1 MRLVRYALVTL
12 LVAVPL
18 LAHSSSSDP
27 RADSYVLRLGD
38 VTYMNGKG
46 MSGDTLKEL
55 QSAYGKRFFWFR
67 RGGKTYLVRTNEE
80 LERAEAI
87 ILPQSELAAKQA
99 ALGQKQATLGGEQA
113 RLGARQAQI
122 GLTQAQAGDRA
133 REAELGRQQQ
143 ELSDKQSE
151 LGKRQGDLGREQGKL
166 GDMQERLSHQVEQ
179 QLATLADQC
188 IRSGVAKEVGR

>member
-1 MRLVRYALVTL
+1 MRRVRYALVTL

-67 RGGKTYLVRTNEE
+67 RGGRTYLVRTNEE

-87 ILPQSELAAKQA
+87 ILPQSKLATKQA
-99 ALGQKQATLGGEQA
+99 ALGQNQATLED
-113 RLGARQAQI
+113 GARRLHPVRWPLRTA
-122 GLTQAQAGDRA
+122 GL
-133 REAELGRQQQ
+133 LYNGRVRF
-143 ELSDKQSE
+143 SE
-151 LGKRQGDLGREQGKL
+151 KGRGGPPL
-166 GDMQERLSHQVEQ
+166 WRRLP
-179 QLATLADQC
+179 
-188 IRSGVAKEVGR
+188 VGTP